1 MGEVDRVRERI
12 REYFEYRYRG
22 LECGMPVSFDAFCLG
37 KDMETEEKKY
47 LSRLE
52 RAKETG
58 LCYHDWEL
66 GLEFIKT
73 IIRCGQVRVRVR
85 EGHRVVFRISRD
97 TVSSMN
103 GLIHDLTLKKSNN
116 EWYITSHRYRDEETE
131 AFKYRRPLVRGP
143 GCCRFFE
150 QGCGV
155 PVLQLGQYDRRAA
168 VKYAHLWAL
177 DRNPKYYDFEN
188 LGGDCTNFC
197 SQVLHAGG
205 CPMNSTKT
213 NGWYYYS
220 LTNRSPSWT
229 GVEFFHRFVT
239 GNRGIGPRGEEASP
253 SQIELGDIIQ
263 LDFPHNDAFNHCLVV
278 VANPQPGDISR
289 ILISCHT
296 VDRDNYPLVFYNW
309 RGIRYIHISG
319 CGLTQSHYGL

>member
-1 MGEVDRVRERI
+1 MGEVDRIKKRI

-22 LECGMPVSFDAFCLG
+22 LECGIPVSFDAFCLG
-37 KDMETEEKKY
+37 KDMETEEKMY

-52 RAKETG
+52 RAKEIG
-58 LCYHDWEL
+58 LCYRDWEL
-66 GLEFIKT
+66 DLAFLKT
-73 IIRCGQVRVRVR
+73 TVRCGRARVRVS
-85 EGHRVVFRISRD
+85 EGHRVVFRVSRD
-97 TVSSMN
+97 TVSSMK
-103 GLIHDLTLKKSNN
+103 GLRHDLSLKKSNN
-116 EWYITSHRYRDEETE
+116 EWYITSHRYRDEETQ
-131 AFKYRRPLVRGP
+131 ALKYRRPLVRGL
-143 GCCRFFE
+143 GFWRIFE

-155 PVLQLGQYDRRAA
+155 PVLRLGQYDRTAA

-205 CPMNSTKT
+205 CPMNNSRT
-213 NGWYYYS
+213 NGWHYYS

-239 GNRGIGPRGEEASP
+239 GNKSIGPRGEEVSP

-278 VANPQPGDISR
+278 VANPQPGDINR
-289 ILISCHT
+289 VLISCHT